1 MLYLRLII
9 FLVGGNVSVDS
20 EMLLMTCFVN
30 LKISRLSLLKIL
42 IGVGCAYV
50 YSYG

>member
-20 EMLLMTCFVN
+20 ETLLVTGSVN
-30 LKISRLSLLKIL
+30 LKINQLSLLKVL

-50 YSYG
+50 YL